1 MGRGFGTAGT
11 QEGPGRRVP
20 SAPRPGTVSACCF
33 LFGAGS
39 GHLSSLTLTHLGSE
53 WRALGG
59 GQSLGDLQEPQR
71 KVRSALIS
79 LSWAPREQLWAPGGN
94 GRGHHGSAPCDSPE
108 TAGVGLAQDTV
119 IRGRQGVIPEVGKA
133 LVGIGLRGG
142 GALKSIVTGR
152 RKTWRSGDRQWQG
165 CEPAQGRCPTP
176 RTHRGRSTGPVPEGR
191 RTERGWLHS
200 R

>member
-1 MGRGFGTAGT
+1 MNISGPAQAWLAQGWQMGRGFGTAGT

-79 LSWAPREQLWAPGGN
+79 LSWAPREQPWAPEPWFCPMRLTRDCWCRSGPGHSHQGATGGYT
-94 GRGHHGSAPCDSPE
+94 RSWQSTCWHRTPR
-108 TAGVGLAQDTV
+108 
-119 IRGRQGVIPEVGKA
+119 RGRAQIHSHWEEEDMAV
-133 LVGIGLRGG
+133 
-142 GALKSIVTGR
+142 R
-152 RKTWRSGDRQWQG
+152 RQAVAGMRASPG
-165 CEPAQGRCPTP
+165 
-176 RTHRGRSTGPVPEGR
+176 
-191 RTERGWLHS
+191 
-200 R
+200 